1 VRPDIDPKRMQ
12 PMQAVRYPSFDGLSI
27 PAYLTLPGKPAKPA
41 PLIVLIHGGPQARD
55 RWGWDRDVQ
64 VFAAHGYAVFQPQ
77 FRGSTGFGKKFQ
89 EAGYGQWGQA
99 MQDDITAGVHWLV
112 DRKIADPARVC
123 IIGASYGGYA
133 ALWGLEKTPE
143 LYKCGVSTS
152 GVSDL
157 ESFLREES
165 DASKDAV
172 AREITNRRIGDPSL
186 MKVAF
191 DSVSPLKHADR
202 ITAPLLVAHGA
213 KDERVPISHGKRMVE
228 AMKAQHKDVEWLE
241 FPEEGHS
248 LSFIDDQKKWYDAVF
263 ALLKRTI
270 GPGEVPGG
278 DGAK

>member
-1 VRPDIDPKRMQ
+1 MQ
-12 PMQAVRYPSFDGLSI
+12 PMQVLHYPSFDGLSI

-55 RWGWDRDVQ
+55 RWGWQQDVQ

-77 FRGSTGFGKKFQ
+77 FRGSSGFGKKFE

-99 MQDDITAGVHWLV
+99 MQDDITAGVRWLADQKLV
-112 DRKIADPARVC
+112 DPARVC

-133 ALWGLEKTPE
+133 ALWGLEKTPA
-143 LYKCGVSTS
+143 LYKCGVSTA

-165 DASKDAV
+165 DVSKSAI
-172 AREITNRRIGDPSL
+172 AREMTNRRIGDPSL
-186 MKVAF
+186 MKVTF

-213 KDERVPISHGKRMVE
+213 LDERVPISHGKRMVE
-228 AMKAQHKDVEWLE
+228 AMKEQHKDVEWLE
-241 FPEEGHS
+241 FEQEKHS
-248 LSFIDDQKKWYDAVF
+248 LSLVENQRKWYDAVF
-263 ALLKRTI
+263 SLLKRTI
-270 GPGEVPGG
+270 GKGEPPKG